1 MDDIFIQ
8 PRRRSSSMVGRMRSI
23 RPIVSFMRPGL
34 AGSSSQVSFT
44 TGLHDRVLATV
55 KKLSPCSTAMATVQR
70 LEAAVSV
77 IVET

>member
-34 AGSSSQVSFT
+34 SGSSSQVSFNA
-44 TGLHDRVLATV
+44 GLHDRVLATV
-55 KKLSPCSTAMATVQR
+55 KKLSPCSRQRATSSTGIGSGR
-70 LEAAVSV
+70 
-77 IVET
+77 